1 MSELLE
7 GEADSWQGRVS
18 LEEPEHSSSQWYFP
32 RDHIESTSPSRLDG
46 IDSAKESYLRKS
58 YCTFLQDLGMHL
70 KVPQITI
77 ATAIVFCHRFFLR
90 QSHARNDRF
99 VIATVCMFLAGK
111 VEETPKLLHNV
122 ICSAWEIRHKKD
134 LHMVQRIK
142 MKEVYEPEKELV
154 LVGERLV
161 LATLG
166 FDLNI
171 HHPYK
176 PLVTAIKKLKVAQN
190 SLAQVAWN
198 FVNDGLRTSLCLQFK
213 AHHIAAGAIFL
224 AAKFL
229 KVKLPSNDKRPW
241 WQEFDVSPRQLE
253 EVSNQMLELYEQHR
267 ELPVSRAAESSAT
280 RASAIPPGTPQVAE
294 KRPMADSKARIAV
307 EPSQN
312 ANQASSKAWRADM
325 EQENLEKLK
334 TAAEKRRKFKAEGG
348 GLRSRSELTAEEELL
363 ERGME
368 SGNPNAHSDMSSH
381 AHSHHRET
389 SLYSS
394 HAHVG
399 DIKYVKD
406 QGMEVSSMTD
416 LVETKHRHVHSRE
429 HVRVDHPRAE
439 HTRGEHARVEHARA
453 SQSQQRVDSEGGDI
467 HRRPKSKDWQ
477 ERESKRVRYEHVA

>member
-7 GEADSWQGRVS
+7 GEADSWQGRAA
-18 LEEPEHSSSQWYFP
+18 LEEPDHSSSQWYFP
-32 RDHIESTSPSRLDG
+32 REHIESTSPSRLDG
-46 IDSAKESYLRKS
+46 IDVAKEAYLRKS

-90 QSHARNDRF
+90 QSHARNDRY

-111 VEETPKLLHNV
+111 VEETPKLLQYV
-122 ICSAWEIRHKKD
+122 ISAAWEIRHKKD
-134 LHMVQRIK
+134 SNMVQRIK
-142 MKEVYEPEKELV
+142 AKEIYEQEKELV
-154 LVGERLV
+154 LIGERLV

-267 ELPVSRAAESSAT
+267 ELPASRAADSSAT

-294 KRPMADSKARIAV
+294 KRPVVESKARIAI
-307 EPSQN
+307 EPAQN
-312 ANQASSKAWRADM
+312 AHLDSSKVVCTDV
-325 EQENLEKLK
+325 EQENMDKLK
-334 TAAEKRRKFKAEGG
+334 TLAEKRRKFKAEGG
-348 GLRSRSELTAEEELL
+348 GMRSKSELTAEEELL

-368 SGNPNAHSDMSSH
+368 SGNTALQSDFSVH
-381 AHSHHRET
+381 AHGHLRET
-389 SLYSS
+389 LHYAS
-394 HAHVG
+394 HVHAG
-399 DIKYVKD
+399 DTKYMKKD
-406 QGMEVSSMTD
+406 QVTEGNSMTNFA
-416 LVETKHRHVHSRE
+416 ETKHRHLHNRE
-429 HVRVDHPRAE
+429 HS
-439 HTRGEHARVEHARA
+439 RA
-453 SQSQQRVDSEGGDI
+453 SQHHRVDSEGDN
-467 HRRPKSKDWQ
+467 HRRPKLKDWQ
-477 ERESKRVRYEHVA
+477 ERESKRIRYEHAT

>member
-1 MSELLE
+1 MPVWS
-7 GEADSWQGRVS
+7 A
-18 LEEPEHSSSQWYFP
+18 PTHSNM
-32 RDHIESTSPSRLDG
+32 L
-46 IDSAKESYLRKS
+46 
-58 YCTFLQDLGMHL
+58 
-70 KVPQITI
+70 PQITI

-111 VEETPKLLHNV
+111 VEETPKLLQSV
-122 ICSAWEIRHKKD
+122 ICVAYEIRHKKD
-134 LHMVQRIK
+134 PDMVQRIK
-142 MKEVYEPEKELV
+142 IKEVCDQERELV
-154 LVGERLV
+154 LIGERLV

-166 FDLNI
+166 FDLNV

-229 KVKLPSNDKRPW
+229 KVKLPSNDKKPW

-267 ELPVSRAAESSAT
+267 ELPASRAAESSATRADSSAT

-294 KRPMADSKARIAV
+294 KRPVVETKPRIML
-307 EPSQN
+307 EPSQHVHHHDN
-312 ANQASSKAWRADM
+312 VKVSCTDFG
-325 EQENLEKLK
+325 QENMDKLK

-348 GLRSRSELTAEEELL
+348 GTRSKLELTAEEELL

-368 SGNPNAHSDMSSH
+368 EGSTVVHPETLSH
-381 AHSHHRET
+381 GHGHNRDLFHYHSHVQGGDSKYT
-389 SLYSS
+389 MKIQLSKQAQGLDGDPMMDSL
-394 HAHVG
+394 
-399 DIKYVKD
+399 
-406 QGMEVSSMTD
+406 EN
-416 LVETKHRHVHSRE
+416 KHRYLHSR
-429 HVRVDHPRAE
+429 DHP
-439 HTRGEHARVEHARA
+439 HASQNQHRVE
-453 SQSQQRVDSEGGDI
+453 SESDY
-467 HRRPKSKDWQ
+467 HRRSKSKDWQ
-477 ERESKRVRYEHVA
+477 EREPKRLRHEQAT